1 VKRIL
6 SVCILLLVASTASLA
21 TQKIK
26 SGEDV
31 IRAMRDRYA
40 GKWYRTM
47 TFVQKS
53 TTIKPDG
60 TRDSVTWYEAMSLPG
75 KLRIDIEPIK
85 AGNGILFVN
94 DKQMNFKDG
103 KLANTRDRIHP
114 LMVLGF
120 DVYELPVEQT
130 VEKLRKLGMD
140 LSVIHEDTWQGRPV
154 YVVGAKSGD
163 QTTPQF
169 WIDKQNL
176 YFVRLIER
184 GGKDNSSVQEIQFNK
199 YFKAKGGGWVA
210 PEVVVLLDGKE
221 VFLEEYSEVKTDV
234 KLDDRLFQP
243 ESWTSVSWR

>member
-6 SVCILLLVASTASLA
+6 SVCILLLVASGAALA
-21 TQKIK
+21 TPQIK

-31 IRAMRDRYA
+31 IRAMHDRYA

-60 TRDSVTWYEAMSLPG
+60 TQDSVTWYEAMSLPG

-85 AGNGILFVN
+85 SGNGVLFIN
-94 DKQMNFKDG
+94 DQQLNFKDG

-120 DVYELPVEQT
+120 DVYGLPVEQT
-130 VEKLRKLGMD
+130 VEKLRKLKID
-140 LSVIHEDTWQGRPV
+140 LSVAREDTWQGRPV

-163 QTTPQF
+163 ETTPQF
-169 WIDKQNL
+169 WIDKKNL

-184 GGKDNSSVQEIQFNK
+184 AGKDNASVQEIQFNK
-199 YFKAKGGGWVA
+199 YFKVKGGGWVS
-210 PEVVVLLDGKE
+210 PEVVVLVDGKK
-221 VFLEEYSEVKTDV
+221 VFVEEYSEVKTDV
-234 KLDDRLFQP
+234 KLDDKLFQP
-243 ESWTSVSWR
+243 EAWTTVSWR